1 MAYHTV
7 RRISPRRI
15 CGATLGVTTLLLLY
29 SQTTQI
35 GTDCPYWAGCQDNA
49 GLREVRDLPDVRP
62 DKCVNT
68 ATMYQGTRTIICIK
82 PVSVDKFVSGAI
94 LSSGAWEKNIVNLV
108 LRAMELYKTAVFLDI
123 GANIGIYTVLVA
135 AAKRQVVA
143 VDAMLENLAYIT
155 HSLNISGTSDYV
167 RLLGNPV
174 SDKVDT
180 MFPVTD
186 NKDNQGGTRLVP
198 ASLISKDSNKI
209 AGLAV
214 NTTTL
219 LDVLKFINSNTV
231 IVKMDVEGF
240 ECKVLQPYLLNHH
253 QSSSIFLP
261 YIIMEWMHIKVN
273 LDSNCPDLKGLV
285 ELLYNSGY
293 KPYDLYKEKLID
305 RETTDWLSYT
315 DILWAHTEAAQLL

>member
-1 MAYHTV
+1 M
-7 RRISPRRI
+7 
-15 CGATLGVTTLLLLY
+15 
-29 SQTTQI
+29 
-35 GTDCPYWAGCQDNA
+35 
-49 GLREVRDLPDVRP
+49 REVSDLPDVRP

-68 ATMYQGTRTIICIK
+68 ATMYQGTKTIICIK
-82 PVSVDKFVSGAI
+82 PVSVDKFVSGDI
-94 LSSGAWEKNIVNLV
+94 LSKGIWEKNIVNLV
-108 LRAMELYKTAVFLDI
+108 LRAMDMYKTAVFLDI

-135 AAKRQVVA
+135 AARRKVVA
-143 VDAMLENLAYIT
+143 VDAMQENLAYIT
-155 HSLNISGTSDYV
+155 HSLNISGTSNYV

-180 MFPVTD
+180 MYPVTD

-198 ASLISKDSNKI
+198 ASLLSQDAKI

-214 NTTTL
+214 NTTTM
-219 LDVLKFINSNTV
+219 LDVLKFVNSNTV
-231 IVKMDVEGF
+231 IIKMDVEGF
-240 ECKVLQPYLLNHH
+240 ECKVLHPYLLNHH

-293 KPYDLYKEKLID
+293 RPYDLYKEKLIA
-305 RETTDWLSYT
+305 RESEDWSSYT
-315 DILWAHTEAAQLL
+315 DILWAHSEAAQLF